1 MATVSNTRVRGGTH
15 SRATWRIPRTRGA
28 TSGVLVLL
36 LGAWGALVPF
46 IGPHFGYAY
55 TPNATWVMTSGRLWL
70 ELIPGVVAAL
80 GGLIM
85 IGSASRAVGLWA
97 GWLSA
102 VAGAWFVVGPTISR
116 FWNGG
121 QPATGTPV
129 GTTTVQTVV
138 EEIGFFSGLGVVILF
153 LAATALGRFSV
164 VGLKEHTQAV
174 AAAEAEE
181 AEAAEPVGEGVPASR
196 TPVEHERVIERERA
210 EQETTT
216 MPVAEKTTSSRRF
229 RRAERKADENAE
241 ERAEVGNTTEV

>member
-15 SRATWRIPRTRGA
+15 SLATWRVPRTRGA

-97 GWLSA
+97 GWLS
-102 VAGAWFVVGPTISR
+102 
-116 FWNGG
+116 
-121 QPATGTPV
+121 
-129 GTTTVQTVV
+129 
-138 EEIGFFSGLGVVILF
+138 
-153 LAATALGRFSV
+153 
-164 VGLKEHTQAV
+164 
-174 AAAEAEE
+174 
-181 AEAAEPVGEGVPASR
+181 
-196 TPVEHERVIERERA
+196 
-210 EQETTT
+210 
-216 MPVAEKTTSSRRF
+216 
-229 RRAERKADENAE
+229 
-241 ERAEVGNTTEV
+241 

>member
-1 MATVSNTRVRGGTH
+1 
-15 SRATWRIPRTRGA
+15 
-28 TSGVLVLL
+28 
-36 LGAWGALVPF
+36 
-46 IGPHFGYAY
+46 
-55 TPNATWVMTSGRLWL
+55 MTSGRLWL
-70 ELIPGVVAAL
+70 ELVPGVVAAL

-138 EEIGFFSGLGVVILF
+138 EEIGFFTGLGVVILF

-174 AAAEAEE
+174 AAAEAEPVV
-181 AEAAEPVGEGVPASR
+181 ADEPVTEQVPVSR
-196 TPVEHERVIERERA
+196 TPEQERLIERDRA
-210 EQETTT
+210 GEETTT
-216 MPVAEKTTSSRRF
+216 MPVAEDNTTTSSRRF
-229 RRAERKADENAE
+229 RRAERKADEK
-241 ERAEVGNTTEV
+241 AEVSNTNEV

>member
-15 SRATWRIPRTRGA
+15 SATWRVPRTRGA
-28 TSGVLVLL
+28 TSGFLVLL

-85 IGSASRAVGLWA
+85 IASASRAVGLWA

-129 GTTTVQTVV
+129 GTTTVQRVV

-181 AEAAEPVGEGVPASR
+181 AEMAEPVTEEVPASR
-196 TPVEHERVIERERA
+196 MPVGQEHVIERERA

-229 RRAERKADENAE
+229 RRAERSADENAE

>member
-1 MATVSNTRVRGGTH
+1 
-15 SRATWRIPRTRGA
+15 
-28 TSGVLVLL
+28 
-36 LGAWGALVPF
+36 VPF

-129 GTTTVQTVV
+129 GTSTVQRVV
-138 EEIGFFSGLGVVILF
+138 EEIGFFSGLGVVIVF

-164 VGLKEHTQAV
+164 IGLKEHTQAV
-174 AAAEAEE
+174 AAAEAEPMVTD
-181 AEAAEPVGEGVPASR
+181 EPVTEEVPAGGLSR
-196 TPVEHERVIERERA
+196 RERLA
-210 EQETTT
+210 DEERANEETTT
-216 MPVAEKTTSSRRF
+216 MPVAETTSNRRF
-229 RRAERKADENAE
+229 RRAERKADERAD
-241 ERAEVGNTTEV
+241 ERAEVGNTNEV

>member
-15 SRATWRIPRTRGA
+15 SLATWRVPRTRGA

-70 ELIPGVVAAL
+70 ELVPGVVAAL

-138 EEIGFFSGLGVVILF
+138 EEIGFFSGLGVVIIF

-174 AAAEAEE
+174 AAAEAEPMVTD
-181 AEAAEPVGEGVPASR
+181 EPVTEEVPVNR
-196 TPVEHERVIERERA
+196 TPERA
-210 EQETTT
+210 DEETTT
-216 MPVAEKTTSSRRF
+216 MPVAENTSNRRF
-229 RRAERKADENAE
+229 RRAERKADEK
-241 ERAEVGNTTEV
+241 AEVGNTNEV